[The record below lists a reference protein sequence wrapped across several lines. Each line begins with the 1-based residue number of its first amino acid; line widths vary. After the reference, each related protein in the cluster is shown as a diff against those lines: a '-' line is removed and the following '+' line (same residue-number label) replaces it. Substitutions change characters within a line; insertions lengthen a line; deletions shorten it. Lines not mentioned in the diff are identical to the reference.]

1 MLNSFSNIVMDLIGA
16 AFAVFLLNTAIYF
29 LFDFDIVCFI
39 TTFLKTR
46 IFRSSV
52 KSKDKTNGNS

>member
-1 MLNSFSNIVMDLIGA
+1 MDLIGV
-16 AFAVFLLNTAIYF
+16 AFAVFLLNTAVYF

-46 IFRSSV
+46 VFGSSV